1 MTDENAGANQKIDEY
16 VAVLK
21 SKIPKEDHGALE
33 SRVQALINDPDA
45 DYHDVISALRVEF
58 DPGQK

>member
-1 MTDENAGANQKIDEY
+1 MTDENAGTNKKIDEY

-21 SKIPKEDHGALE
+21 SKNPQEDHGALE
-33 SRVQALINDPDA
+33 SRVQALINDADA

-58 DPGQK
+58 DPEQK